1 MKAWRL
7 RRWLAWPG
15 ERGTLALAAL
25 ALAAAFLNPTVPWR
39 RTLFEHVI
47 VLDVTQSMNVQD
59 ESLDGRPASRLNFAK
74 HALHAALQE
83 LPCGSKIAWAVF
95 TESRSYLLFTPIEV
109 CANRAELRASLAGI
123 DGRMAWSGNSEVA
136 KALHSGVAIVKALP
150 ATPSLVFVTDGH
162 EAPPLS
168 PRHRPRYE
176 DKDQVL
182 MGLIVGVGQVQAS
195 PIPKTDPSGQSLGY
209 WGADE
214 VQQADAHSLGR
225 GTSAGG
231 ESMVEDADESA
242 SAGASVSLGATPG
255 SEHLSG
261 LREAY
266 LRLLAVDNGFEFHR
280 LRSAQGLADA
290 LRGDALARQVAV
302 RGDARVLL
310 YGFAFVLLLA
320 PYAMVPRRRS
330 PLPTRKAPT
339 TEIYGR

>member
-1 MKAWRL
+1 VNPRRLWRWAGRL
-7 RRWLAWPG
+7 G
-15 ERGTLALAAL
+15 ERGALACAAL
-25 ALAAAFLNPTVPWR
+25 ALAAAFLHPTLPWR

-74 HALHAALQE
+74 DALQAALQE

-123 DGRMAWSGNSEVA
+123 DGRMAWSGNSEIA
-136 KALHSGVAIVKALP
+136 KALHSGVGIVQALP
-150 ATPSLVFVTDGH
+150 ATPSLVFITDGH
-162 EAPPLS
+162 EAPPLN

-176 DKDQVL
+176 DKDK
-182 MGLIVGVGQVQAS
+182 GLSGLVVGVGQVRAA
-195 PIPKTDPSGQSLGY
+195 PIPKTDPAGQSLGY
-209 WGADE
+209 WSADE

-225 GTSAGG
+225 GASAGG
-231 ESMVEDADESA
+231 ESMVEDPDEA
-242 SAGASVSLGATPG
+242 PRVGPAVSLGATPG

-266 LRLLAVDNGFEFHR
+266 LRLLAVENGFGFHR

-290 LRGDALARQVAV
+290 LRGDALARRVAV
-302 RGDARVLL
+302 RGDARNLL
-310 YGFAFVLLLA
+310 YGLAFGLLLA
-320 PYAMVPRRRS
+320 PYLLALRPRRRA
-330 PLPTRKAPT
+330 LR
-339 TEIYGR
+339 